1 MAPDLVYPRALTGE
15 IGENMHL
22 ICYIDG
28 ASLGNPGPAGAGVYI
43 VDESGREI
51 LRCSR
56 RLGVGTNNVAEYSA
70 LIEALK
76 QAHRLGAKS
85 LEIRSDSQLL
95 VRQMTGEYRV
105 KNPGLARLF
114 LEAQRLLEKFDEV
127 RFVHIPRNLNKV
139 ADRLAKTAA
148 ASQKS

>member
-1 MAPDLVYPRALTGE
+1 M
-15 IGENMHL
+15 
-22 ICYIDG
+22 
-28 ASLGNPGPAGAGVYI
+28 YI

-95 VRQMTGEYRV
+95 VRQMTGKYRV

-114 LEAQRLLEKFDEV
+114 LEAQKLLEKFDDV
-127 RFVHIPRNLNKV
+127 KFVHIPRNLNKV

-148 ASQKS
+148 ASQK